1 MGKCIRFT
9 PLDGNDMVTETLP
22 LAVHMMPMETRREAI
37 LSLATRADELGY
49 KAVFLPETWSY
60 DITALLAE
68 AAVRTQQIHLGTG
81 VLGIWGRSS
90 ATIAMASSTLNT
102 LSNGRFIL
110 GLGSSTRQLVEG
122 LHDVSYAE
130 PYEKLRQAITQ
141 TRALLNGDR
150 IPLSNTTESSPLRL
164 NLPAHPDLP
173 IYLAASSNR
182 SIRIAGELCDGWL
195 PFLMPRD
202 HLSEGIALI
211 AEAGESQKE
220 LQKHVQICPVVPVS
234 VANDTGSAREGAAWV
249 LAFYLK
255 TMGPIYR
262 RTLARIGHAK
272 EVEAILGANRGR
284 NVGAVPP
291 EAEGLL
297 EQLTIYGTPQEARE
311 KVSRWYSA
319 GAEMPILMLN
329 PDLDQGDAELVL
341 STFST

>member
-1 MGKCIRFT
+1 
-9 PLDGNDMVTETLP
+9 
-22 LAVHMMPMETRREAI
+22 MMPMETRREAI

-68 AAVRTQQIHLGTG
+68 AALRTQQIYIGAG
-81 VLGIWGRSS
+81 VFGIWGRSS
-90 ATIAMASSTLNT
+90 ATTAMASSTLNT

-130 PYEKLRQAITQ
+130 PYEKLRQVITQ
-141 TRALLNGDR
+141 VRALLKGDR
-150 IPLSNTTESSPLRL
+150 IPLSITTETRPLRL
-164 NLPAHPDLP
+164 NIPAHPDLP

-211 AEAGESQKE
+211 EEAGESRKE
-220 LQKHVQICPVVPVS
+220 LQRHIQICPVIPVS
-234 VANDTGSAREGAAWV
+234 VASDTRSARKGAAWV
-249 LAFYLK
+249 LAFYFK
-255 TMGPIYR
+255 MMGPIYR
-262 RTLARIGHAK
+262 NALSRIGYAK
-272 EVEAILGANRGR
+272 EIEAILEANRGR
-284 NVGAVPP
+284 DVGAVPH

-329 PDLDQGDAELVL
+329 PDLDRGDTELVL
-341 STFST
+341 STFSI